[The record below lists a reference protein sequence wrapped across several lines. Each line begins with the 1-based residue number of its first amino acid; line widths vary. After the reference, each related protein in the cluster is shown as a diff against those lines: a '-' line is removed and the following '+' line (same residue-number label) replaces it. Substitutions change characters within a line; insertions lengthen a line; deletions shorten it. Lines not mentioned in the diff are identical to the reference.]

1 MNITFAVLAGIGLV
15 TYFFSK
21 GLKPD
26 DYETAHAREEVVLT
40 EDETAGQQQQAS
52 TSSTSP

>member
-52 TSSTSP
+52 TSSSSP